1 MRHFDQKVMAR
12 EMRCATSTGGGVIAP
27 VRPKGW
33 GATIPP
39 VVAQWQGCRWG
50 KTMP

>member
-1 MRHFDQKVMAR
+1 MRHFDQQVMAR
-12 EMRCATSTGGGVIAP
+12 ETRCAISTGGGVNAP

-39 VVAQWQGCRWG
+39 VAAQWRGRHWG
-50 KTMP
+50 RAMP